1 MSEMDY
7 SYEDGY
13 EDEYYDDGR
22 LSEEEIAEILEEYR
36 RKQLIEHL
44 IGPIVS
50 TVVHIILIILMA
62 IYLVFPAEEEEPE
75 IEAEVV
81 EEEVVELEEP
91 EEVQEVEETEDV
103 KTDSPTPDVTTPAV
117 ETEADDVSMEDVSDE
132 VAETEDNLDMQEV
145 SDVKIMDTALKTSTL
160 FGGRT
165 AKGRAS
171 AVAKYGGSKKSQDA
185 VMRALMWLR
194 DVQNPDGSWA
204 NSKQPAMTGLAV
216 LTFLAHGETPSS
228 KKFGK
233 CVKKGITKLTE
244 MMNSNKIPI
253 AGHGVYEFAIA
264 TYALAE
270 AYGMTGISDV
280 GLAMDKGIAR
290 IIKGQQP
297 GGSFVYGYA
306 NNRDDL
312 SVAGW
317 HYQALKAAYA
327 AGSTVE
333 GLKGAIDKS
342 KACLKKSAANSFP
355 YSGSNGGTQSMRGVG
370 TLCMSLFGMRAEKNL
385 QKQVD
390 IILEKDL
397 PNLVWD
403 KKDLYAW
410 YYSTQTMFHKGKGHW
425 KAWNKKFQG
434 VLIANQQKAGF
445 WEWDGGTDKH
455 HTNAAYS
462 GRMNLLGKRVYA
474 TTLCALMLTVYYRYL
489 PTFKL
494 PKAIK
499 ANDNNAEGGED
510 VELKIE

>member
-1 MSEMDY
+1 M
-7 SYEDGY
+7 Y
-13 EDEYYDDGR
+13 EDEYYDDEEFYDDGR

-44 IGPIVS
+44 IGPIIS

-62 IYLVFPAEEEEPE
+62 IYLVFPPEEEEPD

-91 EEVQEVEETEDV
+91 EEVKEIEETEDV

-160 FGGRT
+160 YGGRT
-165 AKGRAS
+165 ARGRAS
-171 AVAKYGGSKKSQDA
+171 ATAKYGGSKKSLDA

-194 DVQNPDGSWA
+194 DVQNPDGSW
-204 NSKQPAMTGLAV
+204 STKQKNGMTGLAV
-216 LTFLAHGETPSS
+216 LTFLAHGETPTS

-233 CVKKGITKLTE
+233 CVKKGISWLVE
-244 MMNSNKIPI
+244 SMNSGNSMKG
-253 AGHGVYEFAIA
+253 GHGSYPHGIA

-280 GLAMDKGIAR
+280 GLAMDKGLKK
-290 IIKGQQP
+290 IIDGQQAD
-297 GGSFVYGYA
+297 GNFDYYYRKGA
-306 NNRDDL
+306 RWDL

-317 HYQALKAAYA
+317 NYQALKAGYV
-327 AGSTVE
+327 AGSTLE

-342 KACLKKSAANSFP
+342 RGCLKKLAGMNFP
-355 YSGSNGGTQSMRGVG
+355 YSNGGGAGKASMRAVG
-370 TLCMSLFGMRAEKNL
+370 TLCTQLLGDGNSKHAAKYTDM
-385 QKQVD
+385 
-390 IILEKDL
+390 ILEKDL
-397 PNLVWD
+397 PNLTWE
-403 KKDLYAW
+403 KQNLYTW
-410 YYSTQTMFHKGKGHW
+410 YYATQAMFHKGKGHW
-425 KAWNKKFQG
+425 KAWNKQFQP
-434 VLIANQQKAGF
+434 VLLKNQAKAGY
-445 WEWDGGTDKH
+445 WEWTHKGHDGGQPE
-455 HTNAAYS
+455 
-462 GRMNLLGKRVYA
+462 LGKRIYA
-474 TTLCALMLTVYYRYL
+474 TTLSALMLTVYYRYL

-494 PKAIK
+494 PKAVK
-499 ANDNNAEGGED
+499 ANEGGAEGGED